1 MLQSID
7 KTATKAQNL
16 IRDSCTRW
24 DIIIDGGSARCWAAK
39 RALEGVL
46 ALHTEITIATT
57 GKLTVNVEPSP
68 EMAAQFRNGGKVIGS
83 LTRGGLDISSLKREW
98 NPFRCYWKTP
108 AGGQKLLITWSEK
121 KGVCVIKPTLKEAL
135 GSTEAYELMMP
146 ELEF

>member
-1 MLQSID
+1 MLLKKMEEEVYPYLPETVLQSID

-57 GKLTVNVEPSP
+57 GKLDSKCGAVARDGGAVPKRRQGDWVFDPRWLRFFKPKEGVE
-68 EMAAQFRNGGKVIGS
+68 S
-83 LTRGGLDISSLKREW
+83 LPLLLEDTRWRTETFDYVVG
-98 NPFRCYWKTP
+98 
-108 AGGQKLLITWSEK
+108 EK
-121 KGVCVIKPTLKEAL
+121 GRVRD
-135 GSTEAYELMMP
+135 
-146 ELEF
+146 